1 MTLIIMYTVNVLLL
15 LCYNLP
21 LVMAGEKYRLLNF
34 GVLFRISIIMTREMK
49 IVNAFLSLP
58 VIFGYM

>member
-1 MTLIIMYTVNVLLL
+1 
-15 LCYNLP
+15 
-21 LVMAGEKYRLLNF
+21 MAGEKYRLLNF

-58 VIFGYM
+58 VIFGYMWFPHSSEIVRQFLF